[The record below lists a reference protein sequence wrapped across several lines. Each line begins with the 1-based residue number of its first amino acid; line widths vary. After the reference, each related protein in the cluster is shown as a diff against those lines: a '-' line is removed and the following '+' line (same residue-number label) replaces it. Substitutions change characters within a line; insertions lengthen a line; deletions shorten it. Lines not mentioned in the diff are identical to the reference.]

1 MEQHSIIL
9 FDGVCN
15 LCNGFVQF
23 IVKRDI
29 KAHFKFASLQSDIG
43 QDLLTKYQLSK
54 DLDTVVLIRNNK
66 AYTKSG
72 AGLRVLSKLGALWPL
87 MIILLV
93 VPYFIRNFVYDW
105 VARNRY
111 KWYGKKDQCMMPS
124 PELKK
129 RFL

>member
-1 MEQHSIIL
+1 MEKHAIIL

-15 LCNGFVQF
+15 LCDNFVQF
-23 IVKRDI
+23 IVKRDH
-29 KAHFKFASLQSDIG
+29 KGYFKFASLQSEVG
-43 QDLLTKYQLSK
+43 QALLQKHQLST
-54 DLDTVVLIRNNK
+54 DLNTVVLIQKGK

-72 AGLRVLSKLGALWPL
+72 AGLRVLSRLGWLWAPT
-87 MIILLV
+87 ILLLI

-111 KWYGKKDQCMMPS
+111 KWYGKKDECMLPT

>member
-1 MEQHSIIL
+1 MEQHGIIL

-15 LCNGFVQF
+15 LCDGFVQF
-23 IVKRDI
+23 TIKRDP
-29 KAHFKFASLQSDIG
+29 KGYFKFASLQSEIG
-43 QDLLTKYQLSK
+43 QSLLQKHQLST
-54 DLDTVVLIRNNK
+54 DLNTVVLIQNGK
-66 AYTKSG
+66 TYSKSG
-72 AGLRVLSKLGALWPL
+72 AGLRVLSRLGWLWSPV
-87 MIILLV
+87 IVLLI

-111 KWYGKKDQCMMPS
+111 KWYGKKEACMLPT